1 MQPSSIVGQ
10 VNRSMN
16 AGVPALDQMSSS
28 NPGFNPGNMPPA
40 SAPMPN
46 KSPMSAIHKALGR
59 RGINPASIPQLNQS
73 PQISAQTPPPPQMPV
88 GESGGV
94 AQASSA
100 PTASM
105 PVSETELILRALSK
119 HLDHKGKIEEKLL
132 NAMIPEPNGI
142 QE

>member
-1 MQPSSIVGQ
+1 
-10 VNRSMN
+10 
-16 AGVPALDQMSSS
+16 
-28 NPGFNPGNMPPA
+28 
-40 SAPMPN
+40 
-46 KSPMSAIHKALGR
+46 MSAIHRALGR
-59 RGINPASIPQLNQS
+59 RGINPASIPQLNQ
-73 PQISAQTPPPPQMPV
+73 PQTPQTPPQVAPQ
-88 GESGGV
+88 V
-94 AQASSA
+94 AQQATASSA